1 MSGLGELIAEQSKKM
16 EEKTDFF
23 PNGASFVVTR
33 SEEADGNAVTVV
45 LHKDGDESPDDGLV
59 LGFDDETF
67 DKIAA
72 DMARESTDPWT
83 QLYPSD
89 REALEAA
96 LYEARHALSVD
107 QCDRL
112 ESLLEAAPEQK

>member
-1 MSGLGELIAEQSKKM
+1 
-16 EEKTDFF
+16 
-23 PNGASFVVTR
+23 
-33 SEEADGNAVTVV
+33 VTVA
-45 LHKDGDESPDDGLV
+45 LHKDGDDSPDDGLV

-112 ESLLEAAPEQK
+112 ETLLEAAPEEK